1 MTDIL
6 VVDFVK
12 GLLIFLRISGVMFS
26 APVFSNSSI
35 PTTAKIFFSIILAY
49 IIFFT
54 VGDFQ
59 YDPSTQNLIPLIL
72 LGVKEVITGVLIGF
86 MLNFI
91 FYGFSYAG
99 LLVGY
104 DMGLA
109 MAQMFDPTTESNTNI
124 MGQTMLIMATLIF
137 LIINGHH
144 YLIRGLVYSFSI
156 VPIGTFKM
164 SQGLMDAIIR
174 FSAGIFVLAVK
185 IASPIMVSF
194 FLLHLGSGIVARVM
208 PQMNIFFVVQPLK
221 SSLGL
226 ALLITLT
233 PVYVYLIRNLLMAY
247 EDKLLELIKAI
258 SG

>member
-6 VVDFVK
+6 VSDFIK

-35 PTTAKIFFSIILAY
+35 PPSVKIYFSIILAY

-59 YDPSTQNLIPLIL
+59 YNPDQSLIPLIIY
-72 LGVKEVITGVLIGF
+72 GVKEVITGILMGF

-99 LLVGY
+99 LLIGF

-109 MAQMFDPTTESNTNI
+109 MAEMFDPTTETESNI
-124 MGQTMLIMATLIF
+124 VGQTLLIMATLIF
-137 LIINGHH
+137 ILINGHH
-144 YLIRGLVYSFSI
+144 YLIRGLSYSFSI
-156 VPIGTFKM
+156 VPLGSFHM
-164 SQGLMDAIIR
+164 SQNLFDAIVK
-174 FSAGIFVLAVK
+174 FSSGIFVLAVK

-194 FLLHLGSGIVARVM
+194 FLLHLGTGIIARVI
-208 PQMNIFFVVQPLK
+208 PQMNVFFVMQPLK
-221 SSLGL
+221 IALGL
-226 ALLITLT
+226 LLLISLT
-233 PVYVYLIRNLLMAY
+233 PIYVYVIRNLLMAY
-247 EDKLLELIKAI
+247 EDKLFELIKAI
-258 SG
+258 NG

>member
-6 VVDFVK
+6 VADFVK

-35 PTTAKIFFSIILAY
+35 PSSVKLFFSIILAY
-49 IIFFT
+49 LLFFT
-54 VGDFQ
+54 VDGFQ
-59 YDPSTQNLIPLIL
+59 FDVNQNIIHLIL
-72 LGVKEVITGVLIGF
+72 LGLKEVITGILMGF

-99 LLVGY
+99 LLIGY

-109 MAQMFDPTTESNTNI
+109 MAQMFDPTTESDTNI
-124 MGQTMLIMATLIF
+124 MGQSMLILATLVF
-137 LIINGHH
+137 LVINGHH
-144 YLIRGLVYSFSI
+144 YLIRGLSYSFNV
-156 VPIGTFKM
+156 VPLGTFEM
-164 SQGLMDAIIR
+164 SQGLMDAIIK

-194 FLLHLGSGIVARVM
+194 FLLHLGSGIIARVM
-208 PQMNIFFVVQPLK
+208 PQMNIFFVVQPVK
-221 SSLGL
+221 ISLGL
-226 ALLITLT
+226 TLLITLT

-247 EDKLLELIKAI
+247 EDKLFELIKAI
-258 SG
+258 NG

>member
-12 GLLIFLRISGVMFS
+12 GLLIFLRISGMLFS
-26 APVFSNSSI
+26 APIFGNTSI
-35 PTTAKIFFSIILAY
+35 PSSAKIFFSIILAY

-54 VGDFQ
+54 VGNIDF
-59 YDPSTQNLIPLIL
+59 DPNTQNIIPLVL

-99 LLVGY
+99 LLIGY

-109 MAQMFDPTTESNTNI
+109 MAQMFDPATETDTNI
-124 MGQTMLIMATLIF
+124 MGQTMLILATLVF
-137 LIINGHH
+137 LLINGHH
-144 YLIRGLVYSFSI
+144 YLIRGIAYSFNI
-156 VPIGTFKM
+156 VPIGTFHM
-164 SQGLMDAIIR
+164 SQGLLDAIIK
-174 FSAGIFVLAVK
+174 FSTGIFVLAVK

-221 SSLGL
+221 STLGL
-226 ALLITLT
+226 VILIALT

>member
-1 MTDIL
+1 M
-6 VVDFVK
+6 
-12 GLLIFLRISGVMFS
+12 
-26 APVFSNSSI
+26 
-35 PTTAKIFFSIILAY
+35 
-49 IIFFT
+49 
-54 VGDFQ
+54 
-59 YDPSTQNLIPLIL
+59 IPLIL
-72 LGVKEVITGVLIGF
+72 LGVKEVITGILMGF

-99 LLVGY
+99 LLIGY

-124 MGQTMLIMATLIF
+124 MGQVMLIMATLIF
-137 LIINGHH
+137 LLINGHH
-144 YLIRGLVYSFSI
+144 YLIRALVYSFSI
-156 VPIGTFKM
+156 VPIGTFEM
-164 SQGLMDAIIR
+164 NQGVMDLIIR

-226 ALLITLT
+226 VLLITLT
-233 PVYVYLIRNLLMAY
+233 PVYVYVIRDLLMAY

>member
-6 VVDFVK
+6 VIDFIK

-26 APVFSNSSI
+26 APVFSNTSI
-35 PTTAKIFFSIILAY
+35 PVTAKLFFSIILAY

-54 VGDFQ
+54 VDDIQ
-59 YDPSTQNLIPLIL
+59 YDINQSILPLII

-91 FYGFSYAG
+91 FYGFSYGG
-99 LLVGY
+99 LLIGY

-109 MAQMFDPTTESNTNI
+109 MAQMFDPTTESDTNLL
-124 MGQTMLIMATLIF
+124 GQTMLIMGTLVF
-137 LIINGHH
+137 LLINGHH
-144 YLIRGLVYSFSI
+144 YLIRGLAYSFSV
-156 VPIGTFKM
+156 VPLGTFEM
-164 SQGLMDAIIR
+164 SHNLLDALIR
-174 FSAGIFVLAVK
+174 FSSGIFLLAVK

-194 FLLHLGSGIVARVM
+194 FLLHIGAGIVARVM

-221 SSLGL
+221 ISLGL
-226 ALLITLT
+226 ILLITLT
-233 PVYVYLIRNLLMAY
+233 PVYVYLIRNLLMEY
-247 EDKLLELIKAI
+247 EDKLFELIKAI